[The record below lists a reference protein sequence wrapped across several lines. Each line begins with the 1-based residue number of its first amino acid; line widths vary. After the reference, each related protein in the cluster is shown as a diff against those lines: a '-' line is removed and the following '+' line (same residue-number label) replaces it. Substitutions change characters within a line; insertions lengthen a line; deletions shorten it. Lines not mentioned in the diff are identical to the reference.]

1 MSLSSLYK
9 EILSPSVVE
18 HVTEANFTGEKE
30 RNLIL
35 ARSSLLEIY
44 QIVEIIHDDETTKVS
59 FFLSSL
65 KDRDSNK
72 DDVGN
77 AKKRIFFG

>member
-9 EILSPSVVE
+9 EILPPSVVE

-44 QIVEIIHDDETTKVS
+44 RIIEIVHDD
-59 FFLSSL
+59 
-65 KDRDSNK
+65 
-72 DDVGN
+72 DDVGGGGGDDKTVKVSCLSLLN
-77 AKKRIFFG
+77 DR